1 MSTNELTLEQKLQ
14 KVRDEL
20 PIGNWALDS
29 YVQEAMK
36 DLGQAEHLNKA
47 RRAMM
52 RSVCEIVAAD
62 RVAQTLI
69 RGGSAEAVASIA
81 VGDVAAEI
89 GVLDLYWDA
98 EVTDEQKLADIDRQL
113 ARMSWIVGRLTA
125 LRDRIAPPP
134 AEPEVPTP

>member
-62 RVAQTLI
+62 RVAQTMI
-69 RGGSAEAVASIA
+69 QGRSAEAAAAVA

-113 ARMSWIVGRLTA
+113 ARMTWITNRLQQ
-125 LRDRIAPPP
+125 LRDIIAP
-134 AEPEVPTP
+134 EPQEEGTTP